1 MGLIIKHWSVFEL
14 KTARDM
20 VEKGHTALEI
30 GRAIGRSKSAVIG
43 YFNRQGLN
51 LARKRGGVA
60 GPNARTK
67 KVKIEKTI
75 VPISIAEVKQELKP
89 TKTFMEMS
97 DKYCHA
103 IFGDVDGVYTQ
114 YCGLNVMKAGC
125 AWCEDH
131 YKLYYTYKK
140 ENTNEYKQTNS
151 RNNRL
156 FARPPM

>member
-1 MGLIIKHWSVFEL
+1 MGLIIKYWSVHEL
-14 KTARDM
+14 KTAREM

-51 LARKRGGVA
+51 FARKRGGVA

-67 KVKIEKTI
+67 KEKKSPPI
-75 VPISIAEVKQELKP
+75 VSLLPEEKPKLKP

-131 YKLYYTYKK
+131 YKLYYMYKK

>member
-1 MGLIIKHWSVFEL
+1 MGTIIKYWSVFEL
-14 KTARDM
+14 KTAREM

-30 GRAIGRSKSAVIG
+30 GRAIGRSKSAVIA
-43 YFNRQGLN
+43 YFTRQGLN
-51 LARKRGGVA
+51 LAWKRGGVA

-67 KVKIEKTI
+67 NKKEEAVVSPSPPKEKH
-75 VPISIAEVKQELKP
+75 EFKP

-156 FARPPM
+156 FAKPPM